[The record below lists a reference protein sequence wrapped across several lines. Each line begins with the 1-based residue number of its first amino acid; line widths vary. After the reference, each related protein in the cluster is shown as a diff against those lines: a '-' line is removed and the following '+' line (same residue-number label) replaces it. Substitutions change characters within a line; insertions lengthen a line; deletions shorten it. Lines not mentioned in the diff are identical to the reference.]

1 MLFGEPRVPFE
12 RPTAGTTGF
21 VPRSMDAGFIPTDV
35 GAAMPQILLPQ
46 FVRLPKGVHQPV
58 AAEPGSLPA
67 QDPSAVAAAA
77 AAAQA
82 TAQPPSATAIKK
94 RSMRMMPISLI
105 MALGIIP
112 PPRAGQV
119 RSGLNPNAFINKGR
133 NPGV

>member
-1 MLFGEPRVPFE
+1 
-12 RPTAGTTGF
+12 
-21 VPRSMDAGFIPTDV
+21 
-35 GAAMPQILLPQ
+35 MPQILLPQ

-67 QDPSAVAAAA
+67 QDASAVAA

-94 RSMRMMPISLI
+94 RSMRMMPLSLI

-112 PPRAGQV
+112 PPRAGNV
-119 RSGLNPNAFINKGR
+119 RSGLDPNAFIGKGR

>member
-1 MLFGEPRVPFE
+1 MIFGDPRVPFE
-12 RPTAGTTGF
+12 RPAAGTANY

-46 FVRLPKGVHQPV
+46 FVRLPKGVSQPV

-67 QDPSAVAAAA
+67 QAPGSVAAAV
-77 AAAQA
+77 AQV

-94 RSMRMMPISLI
+94 RSMRTLPVSLI

-119 RSGLNPNAFINKGR
+119 RSGLDPNSFVAKGR
-133 NPGV
+133 NPGI

>member
-1 MLFGEPRVPFE
+1 MLFGEPRVPFS

-21 VPRSMDAGFIPTDV
+21 VPRSMDAGFIRTDV

-46 FVRLPKGVHQPV
+46 FVRLPAGVHQP
-58 AAEPGSLPA
+58 ASAEPGSLPA
-67 QDPSAVAAAA
+67 QDPAAVQAAVV
-77 AAAQA
+77 AAQA

-94 RSMRMMPISLI
+94 RSMRMMPMSLV

-112 PPRAGQV
+112 PPRAGHV
-119 RSGLNPNAFINKGR
+119 RSGLDPNAFINKGR

>member
-1 MLFGEPRVPFE
+1 MLFGEPRVPFS
-12 RPTAGTTGF
+12 RPASGTPGF
-21 VPRSMDAGFIPTDV
+21 TPRSMDAGFIPTDV

-46 FVRLPKGVHQPV
+46 FVRLPKGVHQPA

-67 QDPSAVAAAA
+67 QAPGAVAA

-82 TAQPPSATAIKK
+82 TAQPPSATAIQK
-94 RSMRMMPISLI
+94 RSMQRLPLSLV

-112 PPRAGQV
+112 PIRAGNV
-119 RSGLNPNAFINKGR
+119 RSGLNPSMFVAKGR

>member
-1 MLFGEPRVPFE
+1 MIFGDPRVPFT
-12 RPTAGTTGF
+12 RPASSTPGY

-46 FVRLPKGVHQPV
+46 FVRLPAGVHQPV
-58 AAEPGSLPA
+58 SAEPGSLPA
-67 QDPSAVAAAA
+67 QAPGAVETAVASV
-77 AAAQA
+77 
-82 TAQPPSATAIKK
+82 TAQPPSATAIKQ
-94 RSMRMMPISLI
+94 RSMRMMSPALV

-112 PPRAGQV
+112 PPRAGNV